1 MNRLILSAAA
11 LGLTSVSFAQSAGKP
26 NFVLFIADD
35 CSHYDLGCYGSPD
48 AKTPNIDRF
57 ATQGVRFTKAYQA
70 VPMSSPTRHN
80 LYTGLWPVH
89 SGAYPNH
96 TRADEGT
103 KSVVHQL
110 HPQGYKVALI
120 GKSHVA
126 PESVFPFD
134 RYVPSIKGG
143 DIDFE
148 AVNAFIKECKADG
161 VPFCLFVASTQ
172 PHTPWNKGDVSQFNA
187 DKLTLP
193 PMYVDM
199 PETRNQLA
207 HYFAEINYMDN
218 EFGQVLDAIDK
229 QKVADNS
236 VVVYLSEQ
244 GNSYPFAKWTCY
256 DAGVHSACIVRWPGV
271 VKPSTVSDA
280 IVEYVDIVPT
290 FIDIAGGK
298 PIAPVDGES
307 FKPVLAGKK
316 KEHKKYTYSLQT
328 TRGIFHGS
336 DYYGIRS
343 VADKEYR
350 YIVNLTPEAEFKNA
364 MTHLPIYAKWE
375 QYVANDPQMKAIFD
389 KYQHRPGI
397 ELYNVQKDPY
407 CIKNLAGDPNYA
419 PVVKKM
425 DSALKA
431 WMKSCGD
438 EGQPTEMKA
447 LEHLAKTK
455 SKED

>member
-1 MNRLILSAAA
+1 MKKFLVSAAA
-11 LGLTSVSFAQSAGKP
+11 MGLASVSFAQNAQKP

-35 CSHYDLGCYGSPD
+35 CSYYDLGCYGSKD
-48 AKTPNIDRF
+48 SKTPNIDRF
-57 ATQGVRFTKAYQA
+57 ATQGVRFTQAYQA

-96 TRADEGT
+96 TMANEGT
-103 KSVVHQL
+103 KSVVHHL
-110 HPQGYKVALI
+110 HPLGYKVALI
-120 GKSHVA
+120 GKSHIA

-134 RYVPSIKGG
+134 TYVGLTKSN
-143 DIDFE
+143 DIDF
-148 AVNAFIKECKADG
+148 NAIETFIKECKAEG
-161 VPFCLFVASTQ
+161 VPFCLFVASNQ
-172 PHTPWNKGDVSQFNA
+172 PHTPWNKGDASQFEA

-199 PETRNQLA
+199 PETRKQLT

-218 EFGQVLDAIDK
+218 EFGKVLNIMDN
-229 QKVADNS
+229 QKVADKS

-244 GNSYPFAKWTCY
+244 GNSFPFAKWTCY

-271 VKPSTVSDA
+271 IKPGRESDA
-280 IVEYVDIVPT
+280 MVEYVDIVPT

-298 PIAPVDGES
+298 PVAPVDGES
-307 FKPVLAGKK
+307 FKQVLQGKK
-316 KEHKKYTYSLQT
+316 NTHKQYTFSLQT
-328 TRGIFHGS
+328 TRGIIHGS

-350 YIVNLTPEAEFKNA
+350 YIVNLTPEMEFKNA
-364 MTHLPIYAKWE
+364 MTHLPIYDKWRE
-375 QYVANDPQMKAIFD
+375 QVANDPQMKQIFD

-397 ELYNVQKDPY
+397 ELYNMKKDPY
-407 CIKNLAGDPNYA
+407 CLNNLADDPKYA
-419 PVVKKM
+419 SVIKRM
-425 DSALKA
+425 DAELKA

-438 EGQPTEMKA
+438 EGQATEMKA
-447 LEHLAKTK
+447 LEHQVRGK
-455 SKED
+455 